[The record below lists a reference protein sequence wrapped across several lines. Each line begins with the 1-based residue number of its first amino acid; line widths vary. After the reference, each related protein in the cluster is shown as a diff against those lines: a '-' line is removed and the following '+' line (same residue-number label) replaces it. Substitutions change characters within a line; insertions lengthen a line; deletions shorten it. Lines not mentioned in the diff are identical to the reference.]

1 MILLLLRP
9 FSPRGMGA
17 PAQSTRYR
25 FGLFEADPASGELLR
40 QGVRVRLQDLP
51 FRMLIHLL
59 ERPGEVVSR
68 EELREKLWPADTYV
82 EFDSSVRAALKRLRA
97 ALGDSGENPIFIE
110 TLPKRGYRFMVPVA
124 IEDEPVGAEA
134 DSLPEPPVPV
144 QTTAPEVIVS
154 LEPRGWQ
161 RRGLIYAAALAVVL
175 AAVLGWWY
183 SIRHRSRPVQ
193 SSLSN
198 PGQSIPVRKSV
209 AVLGFHNASGR
220 ANDEW
225 LATAIS
231 EMLSTELA
239 TGEKLRVVSGEE
251 VGSLRISSPWS
262 QASTLGR
269 ETAIR
274 IGTALNSDL
283 LVLGSYTALGPADHS
298 QLRFDV
304 RLQDGRTGEVL
315 NQIAQTGNV
324 NDLFQFASEIG
335 ARLRQRLGV
344 PEINNTEQAGV
355 LASLPLDRDG
365 ARFYALGVAK
375 LREFDVLAA
384 KDLLEQATKTDP
396 KFSLAHLML
405 ARAWAQLGYE
415 QRRKEEAKKALDLS
429 IDLPRTERMQ
439 VEGDYYESLPDHEK
453 AASTYRALFALFP
466 DNVEYGLQLA
476 AAQKAAGHDSQ
487 AQQTIAELRRLQPPA
502 SEDPRIDL
510 AEERAV
516 PVNFAVQLELA
527 QRAMHK
533 AQTQGKKLLYAQAEQ
548 IDCHDLSYSD
558 HPEQAE
564 PYCED
569 SYSLFLAAG
578 NRLAA
583 AESMR
588 LLGDMQGT
596 LGRLNQAI
604 ATYQKALRILAQLG
618 EHEKTGSVLNNM
630 AINFTNE
637 GNLDR
642 GEQLYRE
649 AKSHFEQAG
658 DQRNTAVTI
667 SNIADILYLR
677 GKLLAAEKSYRKT
690 IEIENARDRGVPAYA
705 QYRLADLKLTE
716 GRVAEAYKLAQGAV
730 EALRA
735 AQGSYQY
742 LTPAMN
748 VLGDVLKAEGNL
760 EKAHQQY
767 QLALDI
773 GKKAGEP
780 VAETQVELSELALE
794 VGHPDQ
800 AEPLLRAAIAEFEK
814 EKADPDS
821 ISAYIELSRMLLMEG
836 KLQDARTAIQ
846 HAAELGRTSPDPGLK
861 LPIAIQSARVML
873 AAVRQN
879 ERGHPTLAAVR
890 QQLRSVSDSA
900 KRLGYYGQECESRL
914 ALGELEVKENPKLAR
929 FLLTQLVADAH
940 QHGME
945 RIARQATALAA
956 STNATLMAVTPS
968 LPR

>member
-1 MILLLLRP
+1 MP
-9 FSPRGMGA
+9 SSPMPA
-17 PAQSTRYR
+17 PVQSKRVYR
-25 FGLFEADPASGELLR
+25 FGLFEADVASGELLR
-40 QGVRVRLQDLP
+40 QGVRVRLQDQP
-51 FRMLIHLL
+51 FRVLTILL
-59 ERPGEVVSR
+59 ERAAEVVPR
-68 EELREKLWPADTYV
+68 EELRQKLWPADTYV
-82 EFDSSVRAALKRLRA
+82 DFDGSLNAALKKLRS
-97 ALGDSGENPIFIE
+97 ALGDSAENPIFIE
-110 TLPKRGYRFMVPVA
+110 TLPKRGYRFMAPVA
-124 IEDEPVGAEA
+124 IEDEPAAVEEKVIA
-134 DSLPEPPVPV
+134 EPPVRPQPPASEATV
-144 QTTAPEVIVS
+144 ASPES
-154 LEPRGWQ
+154 RSWKQ
-161 RRGLIYAAALAVVL
+161 RDFIYGAILTLLLAGG
-175 AAVLGWWY
+175 LGWY
-183 SIRHRSRPVQ
+183 LLRHGSRPVQ
-193 SSLSN
+193 SSLSK
-198 PGQSIPVRKSV
+198 PAQSIPVRKSV

-220 ANDEW
+220 TDDDW

-239 TGEKLRVVSGEE
+239 TGERLRVVSGEE
-251 VGSLRISSPWS
+251 VANLRISSPWS

-269 ETAIR
+269 ETTIR

-283 LVLGSYTALGPADHS
+283 LVLGSYTTLGPADHS

-304 RLQDGRTGEVL
+304 RLQDARTGEVL
-315 NQIAQTGNV
+315 SQIAQTGNV

-335 ARLRQRLGV
+335 ERLRQRLGV
-344 PEINNTEQAGV
+344 PEIKNTEQAGL
-355 LASLPLDRDG
+355 LASLPLDREG

-375 LREFDVLAA
+375 LHEFDVLAA
-384 KDLLEQATKTDP
+384 KDLLEQATKADP

-415 QRRKEEAKKALDLS
+415 QRRKEEVKKALDLS

-487 AQQTIAELRRLQPPA
+487 AQQTIAELRRLPPPA
-502 SEDPRIDL
+502 SDDPRIDL

-516 PVNFAVQLELA
+516 PVNIAVQLELA

-548 IDCHDLSYSD
+548 IECHDLSYSD

-564 PYCED
+564 SYCED
-569 SYSLFLAAG
+569 SYNLFLAAG

-583 AESMR
+583 ADSMR
-588 LLGDMQGT
+588 LLGDMEGT

-604 ATYQKALRILAQLG
+604 TTYQKALRILAELG

-637 GNLDR
+637 GDLDR

-667 SNIADILYLR
+667 GNIADILYLR
-677 GKLLAAEKSYRKT
+677 GKLLAAEKSYREA
-690 IEIENARDRGVPAYA
+690 IEIENARDRGVPANA
-705 QYRLADLKLTE
+705 QYRLADLELTE
-716 GRVAEAYKLAQGAV
+716 GRVEEAHKLAQQAV
-730 EALRA
+730 NALRA
-735 AQGSYQY
+735 EQGAYQY
-742 LTPAMN
+742 LTLAMN

-760 EKAHQQY
+760 EEARQQF

-780 VAETQVELSELALE
+780 VAETQVELSDLALDM
-794 VGHPDQ
+794 GYPDQ

-821 ISAYIELSRMLLMEG
+821 TSAYIELSRMLLMEG

-846 HAAELGRTSPDPGLK
+846 HAAELSRTSPDPGLK

-873 AAVRQN
+873 AAVQQN
-879 ERGHPTLAAVR
+879 ERRHPSLAAVR
-890 QQLRSVSDSA
+890 QQLRSASA
-900 KRLGYYGQECESRL
+900 TAKKLGYYGQECESRL
-914 ALGELEVKENPKLAR
+914 ALGELEVKQNPKLGR

-945 RIARQATALAA
+945 RIAREATALAA
-956 STNATLMAVTPS
+956 STNATPMAVAPS